1 MALSAL
7 VFWSNRLD
15 FVADMDVIV
24 NFLPGSEMWYSHSQ
38 SEDDST
44 AKLWKKVRIDP
55 NIVFY
60 RKE

>member
-24 NFLPGSEMWYSHSQ
+24 NFLPWSEMRHSQ

-55 NIVFY
+55 NRFFY